1 MDIDDI
7 PRFSLNDAIF
17 EGISRLNQTK
27 EKCRNLIDKK
37 LALILAKTSQ
47 IRSINSSL
55 AIEGNH
61 LEVYE
66 VADILNGKEV
76 VGPFDE
82 IVETKN
88 ALRAYE
94 MMPDL
99 DLWSI
104 DDFLKAQDEMMF
116 GLVETPGFRN
126 VQVVVAEGQKVIYM
140 SPHVEEVG
148 PLMERLFDWC
158 RGSELPAPILGA
170 VVHYYIEAIH
180 PFEDGNGRMGR
191 LWNTKVLTES
201 DPIYG
206 IAPMETYI
214 ARRREEYYAALERC
228 QSMDPQDCTGFI
240 MFCINC
246 QISAFEDLSHLRD
259 DKVSRLLDA
268 MPDRPASLREI
279 MSAMGF
285 TSRGKFMDSY
295 LRPAMEYGLVVPT
308 EKESRSR
315 YQKYRRLVRSPDT
328 LFKSDSR
335 FPYRECTMAIFK
347 KAENP
352 KASEEPVEETE
363 TKKRTND
370 SYFVSPHPDGGWQ
383 VKRSG
388 AQKALK
394 KFKTKAEAEAYAKQV
409 ASNQGVGVVRQKKD
423 GKIQKK
429 K

>member
-1 MDIDDI
+1 MQINDLPTFI
-7 PRFSLNDAIF
+7 LNQSVFDR
-17 EGISRLNQTK
+17 ISRLDQAKAHCRGLDENSLSILVRASQT
-27 EKCRNLIDKK
+27 
-37 LALILAKTSQ
+37 
-47 IRSINSSL
+47 RSINSSL
-55 AIEGNH
+55 AIEGNT
-61 LEVYE
+61 LGLYE
-66 VADILNGKEV
+66 VADILKGNDV
-76 VGPFDE
+76 AGPFDE

-88 ALRAYE
+88 ASRAYG
-94 MMPDL
+94 MMPSL
-99 DLWSI
+99 DPWSI
-104 DDFLKAQDEMMF
+104 DDFLKVQDKMMF
-116 GLVETPGFRN
+116 GLVETPGFRE

-140 SPHVEEVG
+140 PPPSDEVE
-148 PLMERLFDWC
+148 PLMDALFDWC
-158 RGSELPAPILGA
+158 RDSELPAPILGA
-170 VVHYYIEAIH
+170 VVYYYIEAIH

-191 LWNTKVLTES
+191 VWNTKVLIDS
-201 DPIYG
+201 DPIYS
-206 IAPMETYI
+206 IAPMEAYI
-214 ARRREEYYAALERC
+214 ARRREEYYEVLEEC
-228 QSMDPQDCTGFI
+228 QRRDPQDCTRFIGFCLDCEI
-240 MFCINC
+240 H
-246 QISAFEDLSHLRD
+246 AFEDLARLRD
-259 DKVSRLLDA
+259 DKASRLLDA
-268 MPDRPASLREI
+268 MPNRPASLREI

-285 TSRGKFMDSY
+285 TSIGKFMDSY

-308 EKESRSR
+308 EKEGRSR
-315 YQKYRRLVRSPDT
+315 YQMYRRLVRSPDT

-352 KASEEPVEETE
+352 KASEEPVEKTE